1 MFKGQGLG
9 RIRQVYFAQDKCR
22 ATNWMF
28 GKARKE
34 VALFVIAL
42 DLFGIEPFGT
52 TAVNLNVTR

>member
-9 RIRQVYFAQDKCR
+9 RIRQVHCAQDKCR
-22 ATNWMF
+22 ATNWML
-28 GKARKE
+28 GKTRKE

-52 TAVNLNVTR
+52 TAANLSVIR